1 MAEDRG
7 LEAEAALPLSNSI
20 RLVRTLAHAGGIQL
34 AAGSFIYSIALQD
47 CSLRLV
53 GDLDDFFGLRDQ
65 RIHHLLGIS
74 PDRNIEW
81 KPDVIAAFDQF
92 LG

>member
-1 MAEDRG
+1 MQVVTESG
-7 LEAEAALPLSNSI
+7 L
-20 RLVRTLAHAGGIQL
+20 RLVR
-34 AAGSFIYSIALQD
+34 
-47 CSLRLV
+47 
-53 GDLDDFFGLRDQ
+53 DLDDFFGLRNQ